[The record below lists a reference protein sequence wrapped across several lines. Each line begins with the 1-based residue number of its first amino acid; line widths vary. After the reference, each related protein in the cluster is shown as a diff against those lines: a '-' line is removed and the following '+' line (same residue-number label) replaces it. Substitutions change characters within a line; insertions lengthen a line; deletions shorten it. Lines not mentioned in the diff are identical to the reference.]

1 VPQFLPFRGI
11 RYVRG
16 GVLDPVCAPPYDV
29 IEPEERA
36 ALLARDPHNS
46 VRLILPDTYDGA
58 AATLRAW
65 QENGVLGADA
75 APSFS
80 VYRMTFTDETG
91 RQRQTT
97 GVIGALELDG
107 LGRAILPHERTLPKA
122 KSDRLELLRATR
134 ANTDPIWGLSLATG
148 LSGLLTTDAEPLA
161 TARDDDGVVHEL
173 FRLEAPSTVD
183 AIAREVACAELVLA
197 DGHHRFETASTYA
210 AERDAAGIED
220 PGAHSIMALVVELAP
235 DELWVQPI
243 HRMVAGIDSRAL
255 RDGLAESFDLR
266 LAGANVPEGVAALV
280 QEMTHTAAL
289 GLVDADGLALLVP
302 RPELGDRLR
311 DLPESI
317 RDVDAAR
324 FDVGVLPVLN
334 DAEVTYRHD
343 AAATAAHVDK
353 GTVDAAILLRAVRVD
368 QIRAAAAAGV
378 RMPQKTTFFAPKP
391 RTGMVF
397 RSLDL

>member
-1 VPQFLPFRGI
+1 M
-11 RYVRG
+11 RG

-65 QENGVLGADA
+65 QDEGVLGPDA
-75 APSFS
+75 TPSFS

-91 RQRQTT
+91 RTRQTT
-97 GVIGALELDG
+97 GVIGALALEG
-107 LGRAILPHERTLPKA
+107 LGTAILPHERTLPKA
-122 KSDRLELLRATR
+122 KTDRLELLRTTR

-148 LSGLLTTDAEPLA
+148 LSGLLGTDAEPLA
-161 TARDDDGVVHEL
+161 TARDDDGGVHEL
-173 FRLEAPSTVD
+173 FRLEAADRVD
-183 AIAREVACAELVLA
+183 AIARAVASASLVLA

-210 AERDAAGIED
+210 AERDADDVED

-243 HRMVAGIDSRAL
+243 HRMITGVDARTLRA
-255 RDGLAESFDLR
+255 GLAACFDVR
-266 LAGANVPEGVAALV
+266 PAGTNVPEAVAALEHDMV
-280 QEMTHTAAL
+280 RTGAL
-289 GLVDADGLALLVP
+289 GLVDTDGLALLVP
-302 RPELGDRLR
+302 RPELGDRLN
-311 DLPESI
+311 DLPKSI

-324 FDVGVLPVLN
+324 FDVGVLPALG

-353 GTVDAAILLRAVRVD
+353 GTVDAAILLRAVTVD
-368 QIRAAAAAGV
+368 QIRAAADAGV

>member
-1 VPQFLPFRGI
+1 M
-11 RYVRG
+11 
-16 GVLDPVCAPPYDV
+16 
-29 IEPEERA
+29 IEAEERA
-36 ALLARDPHNS
+36 TLLARDPHNS
-46 VRLILPDTYDGA
+46 VRLILPETYDGA
-58 AATLRAW
+58 AAALSSW
-65 QENGVLGADA
+65 QAEGLLGTDET
-75 APSFS
+75 PSFS
-80 VYRMTFTDETG
+80 VYRMTFTDDSG

-97 GVIGALELDG
+97 GAIGALAIEG
-107 LGRAILPHERTLPKA
+107 LGTAILPHERTLPKA

-148 LSGLLTTDAEPLA
+148 LSELLTTDAEPLA

-173 FRLEAPSTVD
+173 FRLEASSTVD
-183 AIAREVACAELVLA
+183 AIARAVAGAALVLA

-210 AERDAAGIED
+210 AERDADGCED

-243 HRMVAGIDSRAL
+243 HRMVTGIESRVL
-255 RDGLAESFDLR
+255 RDGLAECFDVR
-266 LAGANVPEGVAALV
+266 PAGANNPDGVAALV
-280 QEMTHTAAL
+280 REMTTTGAL

-302 RPELGDRLR
+302 RPELGNRMR
-311 DLPESI
+311 DLPESM
-317 RDVDAAR
+317 RDIDAAR
-324 FDVGVLPVLN
+324 FDVGVLPTLGS
-334 DAEVTYRHD
+334 AEVTYRHD

-353 GTVDAAILLRAVRVD
+353 GTVDAAILLRAVTVD
-368 QIRAAAAAGV
+368 QIRGAADAGV